1 MVLSKLFEN
10 MHHIVEKYD
19 FTQEQKDVLLGYCR
33 TFEKNEKLI
42 QLAQK
47 YYHMI
52 FEDEEEIDV
61 NSLKENDNIEQG
73 MLFAVIYLAR
83 LDLLEAELEKRGIP
97 SKYAQSALWHYKDLF
112 QRNFNCY
119 GTFGFCGM
127 YRSGMIQY
135 IKPRTFR
142 IGRLCFEMNSFS
154 GPYTVYQN
162 KKTGEEIPILNEGL
176 YYLPDGKQA
185 PKDYNGECF
194 ITTFSDEGDIKGYSV
209 DEEGKLNFTPQSLKK
224 EEYKKVLAKNDA
236 VISVH
241 IPGNEKMTPES
252 VEESFKEAKKFFE
265 TYYKEKDFKAF
276 VCSSWLLDTGLKRF
290 LKPESNILAFQKN
303 FRIVLSFVNTFA
315 LYWNIFGVEKFICY
329 SELVPQ
335 NSFQQKIL
343 DFVKSGEHLYSGNGF
358 IMI

>member
-10 MHHIVEKYD
+10 MHHVVEKYD
-19 FTQEQKDVLLGYCR
+19 FMQEQKNVLLDYCR
-33 TFEKNEKLI
+33 SFEKNEKLI

-52 FEDEEEIDV
+52 FEIEEEIDV
-61 NSLKENDNIEQG
+61 NSLKENDKLEQG

-83 LDLLEAELEKRGIP
+83 FELLGAELEKQGIP

-119 GTFGFCGM
+119 GEFGFCGM
-127 YRSGMIQY
+127 YRNGMVQY

-142 IGRLCFEMNSFS
+142 LGRLCFEMNSFS
-154 GPYTVYQN
+154 GPYDVYKN
-162 KKTGEEIPILNEGL
+162 KNTGELIPILNAGIC
-176 YYLPDGKQA
+176 YLTDGKQA
-185 PKDYNGECF
+185 PKDYDGECF
-194 ITTFSDEGDIKGYSV
+194 VTTFSDEDDIKGYTV
-209 DEEGKLNFTPQSLKK
+209 DEEGKLKFTPLSLKK
-224 EEYKKVLAKNDA
+224 EDYEKVLSKNDA

-241 IPGNEKMTPES
+241 IPGNEKMSPES
-252 VEESFKEAKKFFE
+252 VSNSFKEAKAFFE
-265 TYYKEKDFKAF
+265 TYYKEKNFKAF

-290 LKPESNILAFQKN
+290 LKPESNILSFQKN

-315 LYWNIFGVEKFICY
+315 LYWNIFGVEKFISY

-335 NSFQQKIL
+335 NNFQQEIL
-343 DFVKSGEHLYSGNGF
+343 DFVKNGEHLYSGNGF